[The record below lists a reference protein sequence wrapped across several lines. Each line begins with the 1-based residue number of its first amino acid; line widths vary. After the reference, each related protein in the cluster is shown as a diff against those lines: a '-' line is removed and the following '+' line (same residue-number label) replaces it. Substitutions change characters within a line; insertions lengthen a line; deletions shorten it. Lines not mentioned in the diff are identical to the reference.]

1 MENQL
6 KIIGESK
13 NEIHRLAEYSEDAY
27 TVFEILNARGQP
39 LTDFELLRNYLL
51 KNTSTEEKKDVI
63 ESLDEIENLLGAN
76 TELFLKHYVMHK
88 YGIKSIKTDRPYKIL
103 VKQEKAN
110 NTIKFLVDLMQKA
123 LYYNR
128 IITYENCN
136 EFEKKVFPFFKPRRQ
151 QQFRPIVLS
160 LMHQRDLKSINEKRY
175 EDALRF
181 LYEFFIYFN
190 VIGEQTS
197 NKIEDIV

>member
-1 MENQL
+1 M
-6 KIIGESK
+6 
-13 NEIHRLAEYSEDAY
+13 
-27 TVFEILNARGQP
+27 
-39 LTDFELLRNYLL
+39 TDFELLRNYLL

-63 ESLDEIENLLGAN
+63 ESLDEIENLLGTN

-88 YGIKSIKTDRPYKIL
+88 YGIKSIKADLPYKIL

-151 QQFRPIVLS
+151 QQFRSIVLS
-160 LMHQRDLKSINEKRY
+160 LMHQRDLKSINKKRY

-197 NKIEDIV
+197 NKIEDVV